1 MLDINSEQFT
11 MRYVLSFLYE
21 VYVEVILSKMEGL
34 RAYFLM
40 IYWVCVWCGV
50 GGRISIS
57 HGPRGGG
64 IYFGR

>member
-1 MLDINSEQFT
+1 MLDINSEQST
-11 MRYVLSFLYE
+11 RRYVLSFLYE
-21 VYVEVILSKMEGL
+21 VYVDVILSKIEGL
-34 RAYFLM
+34 KAYFFM

-57 HGPRGGG
+57 YGAGGGG